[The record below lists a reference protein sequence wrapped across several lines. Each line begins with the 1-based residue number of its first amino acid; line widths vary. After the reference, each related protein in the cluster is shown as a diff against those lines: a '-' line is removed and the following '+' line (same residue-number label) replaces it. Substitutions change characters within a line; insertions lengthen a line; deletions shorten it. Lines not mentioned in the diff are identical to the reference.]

1 MSLLRDVIT
10 NLFKATK
17 GFRGAMQ
24 VVLLSLGFWQG
35 RQFRMYRE
43 FTLTAGQVVT
53 LRWVASKPFLLQAQ
67 SLILVGG
74 DARAVI
80 ITGGTPAGTFT
91 PITTLNPKY
100 RIGMEPVST
109 VVVSAGGTVSGGT
122 EREVLLCAASTGG
135 ATKSALG
142 STRLDS
148 TRGLPASTFYIT
160 ITAGANGATGL
171 YSTEHEDLD

>member
-10 NLFKATK
+10 GLFKSIR

-35 RQFRMYRE
+35 KQFRAYRE
-43 FTLTAGQVVT
+43 FTLSANQVVT
-53 LRWVASKPFLLQAQ
+53 LRLTATKPFLLQAQ
-67 SLILVGG
+67 SLLLVGG

-80 ITGGTPAGTFT
+80 VTGATPAGTFT
-91 PITTLNPKY
+91 NITTLNPKY

-109 VVVSAGGTVSGGT
+109 VSIAAGGTITGGS

-142 STRLDS
+142 ETQLAG
-148 TRGLPASTFYIT
+148 TRGLPAATFYIT

-171 YSTEHEDLD
+171 YSIEWEDLD

>member
-1 MSLLRDVIT
+1 MSLLRDVLT
-10 NLFKATK
+10 GLFKSIR

-24 VVLLSLGFWQG
+24 VLLLGDGFWQG

-53 LRWVASKPFLLQAQ
+53 LQWVATEPFLLQHQ
-67 SLILVGG
+67 SLLLVGG

-80 ITGGTPAGTFT
+80 VTGATPSGTFT
-91 PITTLNPKY
+91 PISTVNPKY
-100 RIGMEPVST
+100 RIGIDPVST
-109 VVVSAGGTVSGGT
+109 VTVSAGGTVTGGT

-142 STRLDS
+142 ETALPS
-148 TRGLPASTFYIT
+148 TRGLPATTFYQT
-160 ITAGANGATGL
+160 ITAGANGATGI
-171 YSTEHEDLD
+171 YAVEWEDLD